1 MRQKVVSI
9 SAPIV
14 LAIAAVLILAT
25 GSPAAANGEAI
36 IKARVD
42 FMKNDIG
49 KNWDVLANYAKK
61 GTGSLTDVEKSANAL
76 TAAAKKIPEHF
87 PKGTG
92 RGDYPAKLTRALPE
106 IWMDWDGFKKSA
118 EMLSKGSAKLA
129 TLAKAGDKDAV
140 VAMIGKAGK
149 YSKTKIG
156 CSGCHKDFRG
166 ARVK

>member
-1 MRQKVVSI
+1 MRG
-9 SAPIV
+9 SAIF
-14 LAIAAVLILAT
+14 LSAAIMSAIAATLLLST
-25 GSPAAANGEAI
+25 GSPQAASGEAI

-61 GTGSLTDVEKSANAL
+61 GTGSLADVEKSANAL
-76 TAAAKKIPEHF
+76 MAAAPKIPELF

-106 IWMDWDGFKKSA
+106 IWMDWDGFKKSV

-129 TLAKAGDKDAV
+129 ALAKAGDKDAV

-156 CSGCHKDFRG
+156 CSECHKDFRG

>member
-1 MRQKVVSI
+1 MRQGFVLFSAAIVS
-9 SAPIV
+9 
-14 LAIAAVLILAT
+14 AIAAVLILPIE
-25 GSPAAANGEAI
+25 SPEAASGEAL

-49 KNWDVLANYAKK
+49 KNWDVLANFAKK
-61 GTGSLTDVEKSANAL
+61 GKGSLADVEKSANAL
-76 TAAAKKIPEHF
+76 TAAAKKIPGLF
-87 PKGTG
+87 PKGTA

-118 EMLSKGSAKLA
+118 EMLSNGSAKLA

-156 CSGCHKDFRG
+156 CSECHKDFRG